1 MKMEEIKSKLE
12 DLCNN
17 YIVNGTVFG
26 GLFKLFKSIRER
38 ILRHRLLSLLK
49 KMKKLKKL
57 TKNLDNSILNIIE
70 GKLKNSN
77 FSEEEYL
84 EHIYILFNENMS
96 DINKWKDKKREIELK
111 RRNGVLTQEDMQ
123 SLLILNKSI
132 KLANDINKDLMSL
145 FIEMTKD
152 RQYSR
157 NTYMKT
163 ESLAEIQDEKSQSTS
178 NRGSQAI
185 TVY

>member
-1 MKMEEIKSKLE
+1 MKIKQLKSWLE
-12 DLCNN
+12 DHYNN
-17 YIVNGTVFG
+17 YIVNETVFS
-26 GLFKLFKSIRER
+26 GLFKLLKSIRER
-38 ILRHRLLSLLK
+38 ILRHRLLSLVK
-49 KMKKLKKL
+49 KMKRLKKL

-132 KLANDINKDLMSL
+132 KLANDINKNLMSL

-152 RQYSR
+152 KQYSR
-157 NTYMKT
+157 NACMKT
-163 ESLAEIQDEKSQSTS
+163 ESLAEIQDEKSQNTS
-178 NRGSQAI
+178 NRGSQTIAI
-185 TVY
+185 

>member
-1 MKMEEIKSKLE
+1 MKIKQLKSWLE
-12 DLCNN
+12 DHYNN
-17 YIVNGTVFG
+17 YIVNETVFG

-57 TKNLDNSILNIIE
+57 TKTLDNSILNIIE
-70 GKLKNSN
+70 GKLRNSN

-111 RRNGVLTQEDMQ
+111 RRNGILTQEDMQ
-123 SLLILNKSI
+123 NLLILNKSI
-132 KLANDINKDLMSL
+132 KLASDINKDLMSL

-152 RQYSR
+152 KQYSG

-163 ESLAEIQDEKSQSTS
+163 ESLAEIQDAKSQNTS
-178 NRGSQAI
+178 NRGSQTIAI
-185 TVY
+185 